1 MEELERFRCDIVG
14 IAETHRLGVEEL
26 QEGEYKIITSGREE
40 GEHRRGVSL
49 VLSRVAQKALIGYS
63 PISER
68 IILAKFLSFTGE
80 LVVIQVYA
88 PTSDAD
94 ENEHSRFYDQL
105 QTTLNSVA
113 TNKSCVMLLGDFNAK
128 VGEVK
133 CAADGV
139 MGNFGFGRR
148 NYRGEQL
155 INFCG
160 INNLVIANTLFQQ
173 SKNNRKWTWESPD
186 GRTRNQIDYAFKE
199 VAQQHKELESLLQ
212 CRCRVGSPAAHKEL
226 ESLPQCRCRVGS
238 PAAHKEHESLPQ
250 CRCRVGSPAA
260 HKELESLPQCRLPH
274 WWMKKHGT

>member
-1 MEELERFRCDIVG
+1 MEIKELERFRCDIVG

-26 QEGEYKIITSGREE
+26 QEGEYKIITPGREE
-40 GEHRRGVSL
+40 GENRRGVAL

-94 ENEHSRFYDQL
+94 EKEHSSFYDQL

-133 CAADGV
+133 CAADEV
-139 MGNFGFGRR
+139 MGHFGFGRR
-148 NYRGEQL
+148 NYRGKL
-155 INFCG
+155 HMNFCC
-160 INNLVIANTLFQQ
+160 INNLVIANNSF
-173 SKNNRKWTWESPD
+173 N
-186 GRTRNQIDYAFKE
+186 RTRRIENGPGNHQMAGHVIK
-199 VAQQHKELESLLQ
+199 
-212 CRCRVGSPAAHKEL
+212 
-226 ESLPQCRCRVGS
+226 
-238 PAAHKEHESLPQ
+238 
-250 CRCRVGSPAA
+250 
-260 HKELESLPQCRLPH
+260 
-274 WWMKKHGT
+274 